1 MAKRKSASES
11 VAATKKSR
19 GKAQGRGSAAK
30 KTTLQAESRSSAA
43 MGLDPEEASS
53 SGEDIDDDDKAFV
66 SENAASLKFL
76 RSMEA
81 SRLAKVTKEAKS
93 KAVVKR
99 PSVRVA
105 PPTELTSSEEDEGDS
120 DVGLV
125 AEESDSDLEINSDS
139 SMDVDELE
147 VASDDGSDSEADSE
161 LESDSD
167 EDDQSAGV
175 AAGYEFQ
182 NSKARRALKRR
193 NLMEGSMGYEQQAR
207 SFGEGGGKPLREST
221 KLPIK
226 TADGRLVDVESSE
239 EEEQEEASDSEAE
252 PADEAESADEASS
265 ESESDDESES
275 GSESESESKAVRKP
289 AASTSNDD
297 SDGDD
302 AMADE
307 LSAEPDRGS
316 MTRKQYITA
325 QQNRLA
331 ALADAVMQNPEG
343 SSRALRLLG
352 SISDSADAKVRQ
364 LGLLTQL
371 AVFRDIVPGYRIR
384 ELTAA
389 EKQAKVRREVRQ
401 QRQHEER
408 LVRSYSA
415 YLQQLFSATRRALKV
430 FGDATADVAT
440 GCVATRA
447 LGELVNAHPHFNFRR
462 DILSALVD
470 VYVQPSARIRLAAF
484 APMAQ
489 CARLA
494 VLRLFRDDAS
504 GEYSRDAVVLA
515 SRRIKRL
522 SFRVD
527 GSALRPW
534 QHLRLRAELRENPE
548 DQRAREKEQRER
560 EERREAMRERRRVQ
574 RRGKGARD
582 AKRAA
587 HESKKQAH
595 ARAVQRRVEQE
606 MRAAEAEV
614 SRDERA
620 RWHGETLKLVFVT
633 YFRILKQRDSIGG
646 LLPAVLEGLA
656 RYAHLI
662 GVEFFVDLFALLK
675 RIMRGQHGVG
685 IGAEEAEDTVVAA
698 RVSLR
703 SALLCTLTALHI
715 LCGQGE
721 ALNLDARDFFVQ
733 VYALLPALA
742 AAAHI
747 EATRV
752 AASSDATRYTA
763 YQSPAAV
770 AAANAQRRHHHHHS
784 ARRPGELPDSDV
796 LPAEATDE
804 SAWEDTVRSE
814 ADLLFEC
821 LELLFLGRTKVS
833 SLTRVA
839 AFAKRLCLCA
849 LHWPAQTSVR
859 AIEFVHRLYAK
870 YPGIERMFAA
880 DGQGAGVYLREIDDP
895 DMCNPF
901 AACLWEL
908 HWLQIHHS
916 NEVQGAARRLLEFAR
931 AEERKHRM

>member
-1 MAKRKSASES
+1 MAKRKSTSES
-11 VAATKKSR
+11 VSGAKKSR
-19 GKAQGRGSAAK
+19 GKAQNKGTAVK
-30 KTTLQAESRSSAA
+30 KTALEAESRANAA
-43 MGLDPEEASS
+43 VREEPEESS
-53 SGEDIDDDDKAFV
+53 SDEDIDDDDKAFV
-66 SENAASLKFL
+66 SENAAGLTFL

-81 SRLAKVTKEAKS
+81 SRLAKVTKEAKG

-105 PPTELTSSEEDEGDS
+105 PPTELTSSEDEDES

-125 AEESDSDLEINSDS
+125 AEDSDSDLEINSDS
-139 SMDVDELE
+139 EMEVDELE
-147 VASDDGSDSEADSE
+147 MASGDGSDSEAD
-161 LESDSD
+161 LESVSD
-167 EDDQSAGV
+167 GGDESDDV
-175 AAGYEFQ
+175 AEGYEFQ
-182 NSKARRALKRR
+182 NSKARRAQKRK
-193 NLMEGSMGYEQQAR
+193 NLMEGSMRYEQQAR
-207 SFGEGGGKPLREST
+207 SFGEGGRKAMKEST

-239 EEEQEEASDSEAE
+239 EEADEEEASDSE
-252 PADEAESADEASS
+252 PEAESADEGAS

-275 GSESESESKAVRKP
+275 GSESESEAGRKQ
-289 AASTSNDD
+289 AAHGDNDD
-297 SDGDD
+297 GGD
-302 AMADE
+302 AVAEE
-307 LSAEPDRGS
+307 LSTAPDRAS

-352 SISDSADAKVRQ
+352 AISDDADSKVRQ

-384 ELTAA
+384 ELTAV
-389 EKQAKVRREVRQ
+389 EKQAKVRREVRM

-430 FGDATADVAT
+430 FGDASADVAT
-440 GCVATRA
+440 GTVATRA

-462 DILSALVD
+462 DILAALVD
-470 VYVQPSARIRLAAF
+470 VYVQPTARVRLEAF

-494 VLRLFRDDAS
+494 VLRLFREDAS

-515 SRRIKRL
+515 TRRIKRL

-534 QHLRLRAELRENPE
+534 QHLRLRSELRENPE
-548 DQRAREKEQRER
+548 DQRAREKEQKER

-574 RRGKGARD
+574 RRGRGARD

-614 SRDERA
+614 SRDERL

-685 IGAEEAEDTVVAA
+685 IGAEESEDTVVAA

-715 LCGQGE
+715 LSGQGE

-742 AAAHI
+742 AAAHV
-747 EATRV
+747 EATRLS
-752 AASSDATRYTA
+752 ASTADATRFTP

-770 AAANAQRRHHHHHS
+770 AQANALRRHAS
-784 ARRPGELPDSDV
+784 AQRPGELADPLEPSDV
-796 LPAEATDE
+796 

-814 ADLLFEC
+814 SDLLFEC

-849 LHWPAQTSVR
+849 LHWPPRTAVR
-859 AIEFVHRLYAK
+859 AIEFVHRLYVK
-870 YPGIERMFAA
+870 YPAIERMFAA

-916 NEVQGAARRLLEFAR
+916 AEVQAAAGRLLEYAR